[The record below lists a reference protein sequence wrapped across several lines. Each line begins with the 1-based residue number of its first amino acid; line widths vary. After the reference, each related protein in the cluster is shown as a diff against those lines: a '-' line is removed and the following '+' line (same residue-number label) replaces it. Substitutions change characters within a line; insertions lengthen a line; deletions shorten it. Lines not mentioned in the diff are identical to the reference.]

1 MAADRDRQLSFLGDA
16 APDPLALEDGRLT
29 YAPAFFA
36 PDVADRLLTELLA
49 SIEWHAESVH
59 LFGKTH
65 PVPRLVAWHGDAG
78 TAYMYSGISHDP
90 LPWTPALAAVRD
102 QVAEAAGVAFNA
114 VLLNRYRN
122 GEDKMGWHADDE
134 PELGPSPTIASIS
147 LGARRTFQLKH
158 RTRRDLP
165 RVDLELEHGSLLV
178 MHPPTQTHWLHKVP
192 RRARVQGERVNLT
205 FRWIHAR

>member
-102 QVAEAAGVAFNA
+102 QVAEAAGGELIYNASGVPLAVGLLYPLFGILIIPMFAAFA
-114 VLLNRYRN
+114 IS
-122 GEDKMGWHADDE
+122 A
-134 PELGPSPTIASIS
+134 SSIS
-147 LGARRTFQLKH
+147 VVLN
-158 RTRRDLP
+158 
-165 RVDLELEHGSLLV
+165 SLRPHNSNIRKLN
-178 MHPPTQTHWLHKVP
+178 QSYE
-192 RRARVQGERVNLT
+192 A
-205 FRWIHAR
+205 